1 MNSAHISIFFCSP
14 SSIRLFPFF
23 LNLCFIS
30 PIIPSPPSS
39 PPVSS
44 LVQVAPSDFSS
55 LEAIFKN
62 IVKEKQQFVRLV
74 VKKEDLLEMFKV
86 ITVSVIAAEACALLY
101 LLTLTTLE
109 V

>member
-1 MNSAHISIFFCSP
+1 MHIFPSFFALHLPFASFP
-14 SSIRLFPFF
+14 SSLIFVLFPPLF
-23 LNLCFIS
+23 
-30 PIIPSPPSS
+30 PPPPSS

-101 LLTLTTLE
+101 LLPLTTLE